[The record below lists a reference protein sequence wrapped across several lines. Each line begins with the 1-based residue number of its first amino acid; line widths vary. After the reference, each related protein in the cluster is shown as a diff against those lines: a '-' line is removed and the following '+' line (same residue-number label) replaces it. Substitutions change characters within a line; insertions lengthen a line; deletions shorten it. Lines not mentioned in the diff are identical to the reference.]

1 MIIEGIKAKREE
13 YKDDIRDVFIVGDF
27 NLPENSHLLHSL

>member
-1 MIIEGIKAKREE
+1 MIMEEIKTKREE
-13 YKDDIRDVFIVGDF
+13 YKDDIRDVFILGDF